1 MSQSVSSNTVQAL
14 EMLLVQ
20 ARTQIVKYL
29 PRHLDADKMIY
40 VALETVRA
48 DSYLRQCEPQT
59 IVQAVLEASQLGL
72 MLGNKLGHA
81 YLAPRRDKKTSTLKC
96 QLLIGYRGFI
106 ALAHRTGKVSSIYPA
121 IVHQGDQFS
130 LKLGTGRQ
138 LVHVPLLDPAKRGDW
153 IGAYAVVEFRDGRTD
168 FEWMARQEIEKVRQ
182 CSESASEAWSPW
194 RRFEDEMIK
203 KSPIRRMAKRL
214 CLSSEDMTLVEAA
227 VRDEY
232 REMGIQATQAAVPTI
247 RGPQRGQPSAG
258 SNGQSNQAG
267 KPAIREPQRKEGSPQ
282 SSGQAVGPANPG
294 GSEAKQPPGGPAANS
309 AAPPNSAQSK
319 PITLRGVIGPIEA
332 DASGNTIR
340 RNGRGVEYVVFK
352 ISHNGSATTLYCRR
366 PDMVP
371 EIARRQGREA
381 VARVT
386 VVTNGNH
393 QYHMLDGFAEG

>member
-1 MSQSVSSNTVQAL
+1 MSQSTNSNAVQSV
-14 EMLLVQ
+14 ETLLFH

-48 DSYLRQCEPQT
+48 DSFLRQCEPLS

-81 YLAPRRDKKTSTLKC
+81 YLVPRRDKKANNILKC

-106 ALAHRTGKVSSIYPA
+106 ALAHRTGKVSSIFAA

-138 LVHVPLLDPAKRGDW
+138 LSHVPLLDPSKRGDW

-168 FEWMARQEIEKVRQ
+168 FEWMTRQEIEKVRQ
-182 CSESASEAWSPW
+182 CSESAGEAWSPW

-214 CLSSEDMTLVEAA
+214 CLSSEDMALVEAA

-232 REMGIQATQAAVPTI
+232 REMGIEEEQRALPPVTDPHRGLPAATGRTSLAT
-247 RGPQRGQPSAG
+247 
-258 SNGQSNQAG
+258 
-267 KPAIREPQRKEGSPQ
+267 KPPIREPQRRAQPVPQNGTASLPPTSNGSAKAGPQ
-282 SSGQAVGPANPG
+282 DSGATNRKDNTTTIHGVVGAVEP
-294 GSEAKQPPGGPAANS
+294 
-309 AAPPNSAQSK
+309 
-319 PITLRGVIGPIEA
+319 
-332 DASGNTIR
+332 DASGNTLR
-340 RNGRGVEYVVFK
+340 RTGKGVEYVVFK
-352 ISHNGSATTLYCRR
+352 MGRNGSLTPVYSNQPA
-366 PDMVP
+366 MVH
-371 EIARRQGREA
+371 EIIRRQGREA
-381 VARVT
+381 VARVA
-386 VVTNGNH
+386 VLRENGR
-393 QYHMLDGFAEG
+393 QYHVLSGFVEG